1 MLFKYFLI
9 YAVVFFGILVGVFL
23 LLTLLESLSRVKNPQ
38 PRKFPSISLIVPA
51 YNEEKNI
58 AKAIMALAQLNYPS
72 EQLEILVI
80 DDGSRDR
87 TFEIAKKAAAEI
99 MKSKNILVKVFTK
112 KNGGKASA
120 INLGISKSKSE
131 IIATLDADSFVTKD
145 ALLKMVGYLD
155 NPKVVSVTSSLK
167 VYKPKGFLQRVQ
179 HIEYLFSIFMRK
191 IFAFLNVIH
200 ITPGPLSIYRKSFF
214 DKYGGF
220 DEDNPT
226 EDTEIAFRI
235 QSHHYKIE
243 NSVDAIVYTVAPSN
257 FNVLLKQRVRWYSG
271 LLKNLKMYPQL
282 FNPSYGYLAL
292 FALPAAL
299 LSVVLLLIVVTYF
312 TYLLV
317 DAWIQTFNYWLSVN
331 FDFVT
336 LMKGFKIEYMYY
348 ELTSPVSILL
358 LISLLFNLAFI
369 VIAKFASKDKRPL
382 ALSYIYYSA
391 AYAYLYSFWWLMV
404 LVYKTFG
411 GKISWAE
418 IKFKQ

>member
-1 MLFKYFLI
+1 MLFKFWLI
-9 YAVVFFGILVGVFL
+9 YIVVFFGIFIGVFL
-23 LLTLLESLSRVKNPQ
+23 LLTLIENFRRVKNPQ
-38 PRKFPSISLIVPA
+38 PKRFPSISLIVPA

-58 AKAIMALAQLNYPS
+58 EKSIIALSKLDYPS
-72 EQLEILVI
+72 DKMEILVI

-87 TFEIAKKAAAEI
+87 TFEIAKRTAARI
-99 MKSKNILVKVFTK
+99 KNVAIKVFTK

-120 INLGISKSKSE
+120 INLGISKSKAE
-131 IIATLDADSFVTKD
+131 VIATLDADSFVTKD
-145 ALLKMVGYLD
+145 ALLKMIGYMED
-155 NPKVVSVTSSLK
+155 EKVVSVTSSLK
-167 VYKPKGFLQRVQ
+167 VYNPKSFFQKIQ

-235 QSHHYKIE
+235 QSHNYKIE

-257 FNVLLKQRVRWYSG
+257 FNALLKQRVRWYSG

-282 FNPSYGYLAL
+282 FNPSYGYLSL

-299 LSVVLLLIVVTYF
+299 LSVALLLVVVVYF
-312 TYLLV
+312 TYILLN
-317 DAWIQTFNYWLSVN
+317 AWLDTIIYWNSVN
-331 FDFVT
+331 FDFIT
-336 LMKGFKIEYMYY
+336 LMRGFKLEYLYY

-369 VIAKFASKDKRPL
+369 ISAKFLSKDKNPMAIGYL
-382 ALSYIYYSA
+382 YYTA
-391 AYAYLYSFWWLMV
+391 AYAYLYSFWWIMV
-404 LVYKTFG
+404 LIYKTFG
-411 GKISWAE
+411 GKIHWAE
-418 IKFKQ
+418 VKFK